1 MTETYPIQREIL
13 NDVDTPIGVVKD
25 EWPFLFEVP
34 HLFDRAS
41 KLLGFSVQN
50 KLAQVCCYCYYYDCA
65 VLLHMER
72 ILCLYYSI
80 NQKRFATKK
89 RVETKKD
96 KLATKKRMINQIE

>member
-1 MTETYPIQREIL
+1 MMIETYPIQREIL
-13 NDVDTPIGVVKD
+13 NDADTPIGVVKD

-34 HLFDRAS
+34 HLFDHAS

-72 ILCLYYSI
+72 ILSLLI
-80 NQKRFATKK
+80 NQKK
-89 RVETKKD
+89 
-96 KLATKKRMINQIE
+96 ICNQKES

>member
-1 MTETYPIQREIL
+1 MTEAYPIQREIL
-13 NDVDTPIGVVKD
+13 NDADTPIGVVKD

-34 HLFDRAS
+34 HLFDHAS

-72 ILCLYYSI
+72 ILSLLI
-80 NQKRFATKK
+80 NKKRFATKK
-89 RVETKKD
+89 RVETKKH
-96 KLATKKRMINQIE
+96 KLAINQIE

>member
-13 NDVDTPIGVVKD
+13 NDDDTTIAVVKD

-34 HLFDRAS
+34 HLFDHAS

-72 ILCLYYSI
+72 ILSLLI
-80 NQKRFATKK
+80 NQKKICNQKESWDQK
-89 RVETKKD
+89 R
-96 KLATKKRMINQIE
+96 